1 MFKRILCLV
10 ALILTVALLLIHLP
24 EGTNVLPG
32 TRENERQLL
41 RVWTLSS
48 VGGGQAWLKAA
59 LKRYEKQHPGVMT
72 YLRQARPEDLTAEGA
87 VLPDLVLYMPGD
99 LQSGEL
105 FVPLTGEMQAEEAL
119 LRCGRWRGSQVGLPL
134 CWAGY
139 VLAVS
144 AELEPENALTPEP
157 TTLLGRP
164 ALTAAPFATATPGYP
179 AQAALAAAEALQCP
193 RGAGFFSLA
202 MLLKADVRPNVPE
215 SFGTLDSA
223 AVYQRYRTG
232 QCASAL
238 LTTGQ
243 AVALDGLILEGQA
256 SSSRYLVPDEV
267 ITEQVWLGS
276 IPSGSGDGAAD
287 LLAYL
292 TSQEAQ
298 KLLANQGLQPVSASL
313 RLYAGGANAE
323 IARAAQR
330 GLTAINAFADPQKVA
345 QGAWQVYQG
354 SMTMNDALL
363 PVI

>member
-1 MFKRILCLV
+1 MFKRVLCLV
-10 ALILTVALLLIHLP
+10 AIVLTAALLLMHLP
-24 EGTNVLPG
+24 EGGNILPG

-41 RVWTLSS
+41 RIWTLSS
-48 VGGGQAWLKAA
+48 VGGGQAWLKEA

-72 YLRQARPEDLTAEGA
+72 YLRQARPEDLTAEDA
-87 VLPDLVLYMPGD
+87 VLPDVVLYMPGD
-99 LQSGEL
+99 LQTGEL
-105 FVPLTGEMQAEEAL
+105 FLPLTGEMQAEEAL
-119 LRCGRWRGSQVGLPL
+119 LRCGRWRGTQVGLPL

-139 VLAVS
+139 VLAIS
-144 AELEPENALTPEP
+144 AGLEPENALTPEP

-164 ALTAAPFATATPGYP
+164 AATAAPFATATPGYP
-179 AQAALAAAEALQCP
+179 AQAAREAEMALECP

-202 MLLKADVRPNVPE
+202 MLLPKDARPGVPE

-243 AVALDGLILEGQA
+243 ALALDGLILEGQA
-256 SSSRYLVPDEV
+256 PSTRYLVPEEV

-276 IPSGSGDGAAD
+276 ILDGAGDGAAE

-292 TSQEAQ
+292 ISQDAQ
-298 KLLANQGLQPVSASL
+298 KLLAGQGLQPVSASL
-313 RLYAGGANAE
+313 RLYAGGVNAE

-330 GLTAINAFADPQKVA
+330 GLTAVNAFASPQEVA